1 MKRLYIGLVAL
12 SLIWGT
18 SFLFIKILV
27 SSMMIWEVVFWRCT
41 FGAVVL
47 WGIYMW
53 NGKDQLT
60 KLPWG
65 SLLLVGLTNNALPW
79 GLIALSETNISSSL
93 ASVLNATTPIWTGL
107 IGLLCFGIRIRGK
120 QWLGI
125 MVGFIGIII
134 LVDLGN
140 SSMFSNGLAGI
151 ATMIAAA
158 ICYGF
163 SSQYI
168 KKHLH
173 KVSSITIAAVTLT
186 VAAFYAFIFAEM
198 SGTISWS
205 LVSDPSIFGA
215 LIGLG
220 VFGSGVGIYIFYYLI
235 QKGSA
240 EFATMVTYLVPVSAL
255 VWGSVFLSESLSI
268 RMVFGLALILIGVY
282 LAQESKKSKRGKQ
295 HEQQTC
301 VS

>member
-41 FGAVVL
+41 FGATVL
-47 WGIYMW
+47 WGIYIW
-53 NGKDQLT
+53 HGKHQLS

-93 ASVLNATTPIWTGL
+93 ASVLNATTPIWTGI
-107 IGLLCFGIRIRGK
+107 IGLLCFGIRVSGK
-120 QWLGI
+120 QWFGI

-134 LVDLGN
+134 LSDLGN
-140 SSMFSNGLAGI
+140 SSLFKNGLAGI
-151 ATMIAAA
+151 GTMVAAA
-158 ICYGF
+158 VCYGF

-168 KKHLH
+168 KRHLH
-173 KVSSITIAAVTLT
+173 EVSSITVAAVTLT
-186 VAAFYAFIFAEM
+186 LASLYAFIFAEM
-198 SGTISWS
+198 SGTIKWS

-235 QKGSA
+235 QRGSA

-255 VWGSVFLSESLSI
+255 VWGSVFLNETLTYQ
-268 RMVFGLALILIGVY
+268 MVFGLALILIGVY
-282 LAQESKKSKRGKQ
+282 LAQEMKDSKRGKQ
-295 HEQQTC
+295 HEQQTR

>member
-1 MKRLYIGLVAL
+1 MKKLYIGLIAL

-47 WGIYMW
+47 WGIYMLK
-53 NGKDQLT
+53 GKHQLT
-60 KLPWG
+60 KLPFG
-65 SLLLVGLTNNALPW
+65 HLLLVGLTNNALPW

-93 ASVLNATTPIWTGL
+93 ASVLNATTPIWTDL

-125 MVGFIGIII
+125 MIGFIGIII
-134 LVDLGN
+134 LIDPG
-140 SSMFSNGLAGI
+140 SSKLFNTGLAGI

-168 KKHLH
+168 KRYLH
-173 KVSSITIAAVTLT
+173 NVSSIT
-186 VAAFYAFIFAEM
+186 VAALYAFIFAEM
-198 SGTISWS
+198 SGTINWT
-205 LVSDPSIFGA
+205 LVSDPPIFGA

-255 VWGSVFLSESLSI
+255 VWGTVFLSESLSI
-268 RMVFGLALILIGVY
+268 RMVFGLALILTGVY
-282 LAQESKKSKRGKQ
+282 LAKESKKLKRGKQ
-295 HEQQTC
+295 HEQQTR

>member
-1 MKRLYIGLVAL
+1 MKRLYVGLVAL

-27 SSMMIWEVVFWRCT
+27 SSMMVWEVVFWRCI
-41 FGAVVL
+41 FGAAVL
-47 WGIYMW
+47 WGIYIW
-53 NGKDQLT
+53 NGKHQLS

-93 ASVLNATTPIWTGL
+93 ASVLNATTPIWTGI

-134 LVDLGN
+134 LADLGN
-140 SSMFSNGLAGI
+140 LSLFNNGMTGI

-168 KKHLH
+168 KRYLH
-173 KVSSITIAAVTLT
+173 EVSSITVAAVTLT
-186 VAAFYAFIFAEM
+186 LASLYAFIFAEM
-198 SGTISWS
+198 SGTINWS

-255 VWGSVFLSESLSI
+255 VWGSVILSETLSI
-268 RMVFGLALILIGVY
+268 RMIFGLALILIGVY
-282 LAQESKKSKRGKQ
+282 LAQETKKSKRGKQ
-295 HEQQTC
+295 HEQQTR